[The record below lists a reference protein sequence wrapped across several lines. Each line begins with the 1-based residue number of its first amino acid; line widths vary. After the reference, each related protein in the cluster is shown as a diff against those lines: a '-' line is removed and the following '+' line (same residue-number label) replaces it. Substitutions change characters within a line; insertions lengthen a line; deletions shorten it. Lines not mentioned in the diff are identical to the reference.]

1 MARLLLNGALESSI
15 PKNKIKIILDERIAL
30 LTAIENSKPGDIIVI
45 FFENYQALIDI
56 IKKFVDID

>member
-1 MARLLLNGALESSI
+1 VARLLLNGALESSI